1 MGLTQIIFFFLN
13 NALNLLLNETEL
25 TSSPNAP
32 FKFLTRPIY
41 YNRKKKITTINYM
54 NIKNKETGS
63 EMLLPSNRIAV

>member
-41 YNRKKKITTINYM
+41 YNRKKKNHYYQLH
-54 NIKNKETGS
+54 EH
-63 EMLLPSNRIAV
+63 